1 MIRLLVME
9 IENARKADKSI
20 LFQIVFD
27 GILLLNPRV
36 KENLTT
42 EMQKNHHIVKICI

>member
-1 MIRLLVME
+1 ME

-27 GILLLNPRV
+27 GILLFKSWSEREFNY
-36 KENLTT
+36 
-42 EMQKNHHIVKICI
+42 

>member
-1 MIRLLVME
+1 ME
-9 IENARKADKSI
+9 IENARKVDKSI

-27 GILLLNPRV
+27 RILLLNPGV

-42 EMQKNHHIVKICI
+42 EIQKKTIT